1 MKLQHLKKAL
11 ATVLAITLLAGSG
24 QSLTARATEV
34 AEDNAILNEEEITGN
49 KEGEAAATDLIAPT
63 GQEGEAAPLEPLSLT
78 GQEEEPDALAP
89 MAMTSSGKAGE
100 NATWIVEDGV
110 LTISGSGEVTEKIDL
125 SEEEKGTVAKVVVE
139 AGITGFNS
147 SSYYYDDK
155 GSFKDMAALEEVV
168 RLTSMQR
175 SFPSR
180 AGAENLLCRRHQR
193 LGCIKSRIFRYP
205 MAHLGRKRPLG

>member
-11 ATVLAITLLAGSG
+11 ATVLTITLLAGSG

-34 AEDNAILNEEEITGN
+34 AEDNAILNEEENTEN
-49 KEGEAAATDLIAPT
+49 QEGEATATDPIAPT
-63 GQEGEAAPLEPLSLT
+63 GQEGEAALLEPLSLT
-78 GQEEEPDALAP
+78 GQEGEPDTLAP
-89 MAMTSSGKAGE
+89 MATSSGKAGE
-100 NATWIVEDGV
+100 NATWTVEDGV

>member
-11 ATVLAITLLAGSG
+11 ATVLAITLLAGSE

-34 AEDNAILNEEEITGN
+34 AEDNAILNEEENTGN
-49 KEGEAAATDLIAPT
+49 
-63 GQEGEAAPLEPLSLT
+63 QEGEAAPLEPLSLT

-89 MAMTSSGKAGE
+89 MALTSSGKAGE
-100 NATWIVEDGV
+100 NATWTVEDGV

-155 GSFKDMAALEEVV
+155 GSFKDMDALEEVV